1 MSTSSTVRSAAAEE
15 DSLEKEAKN
24 RVYYEVETSTGRK
37 AIVVYRVHEVY
48 VHIPP
53 ELSAA
58 GFELKIGGTVVITDQ
73 VGRIVFGVLYLEI
86 TVLPNYGHNYLC
98 TSILSEAYM
107 LYTMNTYPIVPMS
120 ELQQQRKALFCWHY
134 G

>member
-1 MSTSSTVRSAAAEE
+1 MSTTPLANPDTADEVNLDRET
-15 DSLEKEAKN
+15 KN

-58 GFELKIGGTVVITDQ
+58 GFELKICGTVIIIDQ
-73 VGRIVFGVLYLEI
+73 VCCGGIGDVLVVIDNL
-86 TVLPNYGHNYLC
+86 H
-98 TSILSEAYM
+98 
-107 LYTMNTYPIVPMS
+107 
-120 ELQQQRKALFCWHY
+120 
-134 G
+134 

>member
-24 RVYYEVETSTGRK
+24 RVYYEVETSTGRT

-86 TVLPNYGHNYLC
+86 NTVLPNYGHNYQFKLC
-98 TSILSEAYM
+98 TSICQKRTCYIL
-107 LYTMNTYPIVPMS
+107 
-120 ELQQQRKALFCWHY
+120 
-134 G
+134 

>member
-1 MSTSSTVRSAAAEE
+1 MSTSSTARPAAAEE

-73 VGRIVFGVLYLEI
+73 VGWTVSESCCGVLY
-86 TVLPNYGHNYLC
+86 
-98 TSILSEAYM
+98 
-107 LYTMNTYPIVPMS
+107 
-120 ELQQQRKALFCWHY
+120 
-134 G
+134 

>member
-1 MSTSSTVRSAAAEE
+1 MNMSSTAAIFSYCTSGRGLAFVDSETASSFIYSKMSTSSTARPAAAEE

-73 VGRIVFGVLYLEI
+73 VG
-86 TVLPNYGHNYLC
+86 
-98 TSILSEAYM
+98 
-107 LYTMNTYPIVPMS
+107 
-120 ELQQQRKALFCWHY
+120 
-134 G
+134 